1 MSATKTFMAVIAL
14 AAIAAGVTAWKW
26 DAWVTIPEL
35 RAGVI
40 QPLKDP
46 QSAQFRSEH
55 LGKHPGYLCG
65 EVNAKNSM
73 GGYVGFKRFV
83 STATGSA
90 VEGQDLDSWP
100 DAKQDMPH
108 EKLMERV
115 RLQVDTTIK
124 YGLGTSFET
133 IMERSKQSFFDDIW
147 QKHCS

>member
-1 MSATKTFMAVIAL
+1 MTVIAG
-14 AAIAAGVTAWKW
+14 GVAAWKW

-35 RAGVI
+35 RGGVI

-83 STATGSA
+83 STSQGAV
-90 VEGQDLDSWP
+90 VEGDGLDSWP
-100 DAKQDMPH
+100 DRDQDAPF
-108 EKLMERV
+108 EKLLERV
-115 RLQVDTTIK
+115 RIRVDFAVK
-124 YGLGTSFET
+124 YDLGVDFET
-133 IMERSKQSFFDDIW
+133 IMEESKQSFFDDIW